1 MSKAWYII
9 ASRKQDEL
17 ELLLDRKDI
26 DYFNPTGIQARTT
39 RQKLQLQEQNIM
51 GGYVFAYLDIS
62 QEYYYLKHN
71 EMFYGNVI
79 AILGMDNGIAGTVDE
94 NEVIE
99 WRQLA
104 AVVSVPLRLRFIKG
118 KYCITNKGL
127 HNTRIV
133 HYYRRK
139 LSALIEVMVAGKI
152 RKLMVAAYDVGNRSA
167 AALELASIYKNSLYL
182 LKSGTGSRFQRKRR
196 IAAFLE
202 TVRENTTNIIAELEK
217 SRLKSHR
224 ITMMIVDNPKQY
236 LKDLR
241 RSAKYRMVSYGRWR
255 IAPFNS
261 DWLYVTRHNFAFAQ
275 RFPVAG

>member
-17 ELLLDRKDI
+17 ELLLDRKAI
-26 DYFNPTGIQARTT
+26 DYFNPTCLQARTT

-51 GGYVFAYLDIS
+51 GGYVFAYLDLS

-94 NEVIE
+94 DEVVE

-104 AVVSVPLRLRFIKG
+104 AAVSVPLRLRFSKG
-118 KYCITNKGL
+118 KYRITNKGL
-127 HNTRIV
+127 HNARIV

-139 LSALIEVMVAGKI
+139 LSASIEIMVAGKI

-167 AALELASIYKNSLYL
+167 AAVELAAIYKKSQHL
-182 LKSGTGSRFQRKRR
+182 LTSGTGSRQRKRR

-202 TVRENTTNIIAELEK
+202 SVRQDTTNAIAELERT
-217 SRLKSHR
+217 RLKSHR
-224 ITMMIVDNPKQY
+224 ITMMIVDNPRQY
-236 LKDLR
+236 LNDLK

-255 IAPFNS
+255 IAPFSS

-275 RFPVAG
+275 RFPIAG